1 MKKPAHPITNA
12 GSVSLLMIFIVLC
25 LVVFSAL
32 SLSGALSEYR
42 YSQKIAAHNADYYRA
57 SGSAAETLKEIDEA
71 LDAAYTAHPD
81 NYPENAEAEL
91 ARFGEVAKDPDSRMP
106 SVTYEVPID
115 DAQLLRVTLTLNTP
129 AEMQNGYYRIAA
141 WQEIPASRWEGD
153 DSLNLMTF

>member
-1 MKKPAHPITNA
+1 MKKTTHPITNI

-32 SLSGALSEYR
+32 SLSGTLSEYR
-42 YSQKIAAHNADYYRA
+42 YSQKIARHNADYYLA
-57 SGSAAETLKEIDEA
+57 SGSASETLKQIDEA

-81 NYPENAEAEL
+81 DYRETAEAEL
-91 ARFGEVAKDPDSRMP
+91 ARFGSVETDPDSRMP

-115 DAQLLRVTLTLNTP
+115 DAQSLRVPLTLNTP
-129 AEMQNGYYRIAA
+129 AEMQKGYYRINS
-141 WQEIPASRWEGD
+141 WQEVPASRWDGD